1 MEKRDQANKNFDN
14 IYKGYPTDTTQ
25 RKKRQKNLLKEED
38 IAEALA
44 ERNLLRLTHTTQISA
59 NRQFLAITFQ
69 NTQIMEKFCTE
80 LLLVRDSNITFR
92 PKKDFPKKR
101 KTMLNISF
109 LNIPAETPDEPL
121 TEYLSQFPDIVGNP
135 LHTQRDHHG
144 IPYYTS
150 TRVYQVNRLYQHI
163 PRHIKDM
170 FARSVLCIYDNQ
182 PTDQP
187 RPRNNTPKS
196 ENYNNSEQQIGNNN
210 RKTLQLENLNL
221 HQQHNTRLTKNH
233 HQQLPGNSKGK
244 NS

>member
-1 MEKRDQANKNFDN
+1 
-14 IYKGYPTDTTQ
+14 
-25 RKKRQKNLLKEED
+25 
-38 IAEALA
+38 
-44 ERNLLRLTHTTQISA
+44 
-59 NRQFLAITFQ
+59 
-69 NTQIMEKFCTE
+69 
-80 LLLVRDSNITFR
+80 
-92 PKKDFPKKR
+92 
-101 KTMLNISF
+101 MLNISF

-121 TEYLSQFPDIVGNP
+121 TEYLSQIADIVGNP
-135 LHTQRDHHG
+135 LHIQKDHDG
-144 IPYYTS
+144 IPHYTG

-170 FARSVLCIYDNQ
+170 FGRSVLCIYDNQ